1 MTPVG
6 RYEGFLARADRLGRA
21 VETTALASVL
31 CAMILLGAAQIL
43 LRNLLG
49 TGFPWADETLRLLV
63 LWVAM
68 LGAVAASR
76 ENRHIRIDVI
86 TRFLPRHPQLVIGIF
101 LDLLTAV
108 ISAMIAWYSWLF
120 VREAYEFGDEV
131 LNGLPAWPFQAI
143 LPVAF
148 ALVAYRYL
156 VWSLRRLQALLRGV
170 EP

>member
-1 MTPVG
+1 
-6 RYEGFLARADRLGRA
+6 
-21 VETTALASVL
+21 
-31 CAMILLGAAQIL
+31 MIVLGAAQIL

-49 TGFPWADETLRLLV
+49 AGFPWADETLRLLV

-86 TRFLPRHPQLVIGIF
+86 TRFLPGRAQLAIGLC
-101 LDLLTAV
+101 LDVLTAAV
-108 ISAMIAWYSWLF
+108 SAVIAWYSWLF

-131 LNGLPAWPFQAI
+131 LNGLPAWPFEAI

-148 ALVAYRYL
+148 VLIAYRYF
-156 VWSLRRLQALLRGV
+156 VWSLRRLQTLLRGAK
-170 EP
+170 P